1 METNCTY
8 SEGTWIVHTQYGIGQ
23 VKGIDIKDISGEEAR
38 YYRVKTNNSTF
49 WIPTDQMDNETLRP
63 LSTQEEIQLAIV
75 ALQRPPK
82 EMSSNY
88 KERQQ
93 RIHKA
98 QLRNT
103 PQSMARIIRD
113 LRELK
118 RKKGPLN
125 TTERSA
131 YITLKQRLIEE
142 WAIVTGHR
150 IEKVTSRIDDLLN
163 PQTPVAGKSV

>member
-1 METNCTY
+1 MD
-8 SEGTWIVHTQYGIGQ
+8 SEV
-23 VKGIDIKDISGEEAR
+23 
-38 YYRVKTNNSTF
+38 
-49 WIPTDQMDNETLRP
+49 LRP

-75 ALQRPPK
+75 ALKKPPK

-98 QLRNT
+98 QTRNT

-113 LRELK
+113 LRELR

-125 TTERSA
+125 ATERSA
-131 YITLKQRLIEE
+131 YRTLKQRLIEE
-142 WAIVTGHR
+142 WAMVTDNK
-150 IEKVTSRIDDLLN
+150 IEKVTSKLDDLLN
-163 PQTPVAGKSV
+163 PQTPVAI